1 MKGVRFDS
9 AALAVVAS
17 SVVLLYA
24 LLLGEAAGWLPA
36 SDGVAQR
43 AAGAWAPAL
52 PIGRPEPPDSAQAV
66 RPAPWLGSVSALVD
80 AFQKVDYRLDAVRK
94 GDQPVPRIIVEKLP
108 ADLHRLESLSQ
119 RKRVFIKL
127 ILPLV
132 LYVNEQILSERGR
145 LVELREDVDR
155 FGRIPDPRDRAWLAR
170 MGERYGL
177 DTLDIDALLRR
188 IDMIPPS
195 LAVAQAAEES
205 GWGSSRFAREGNAV
219 FGQYTYVS
227 GSGLVPLQR
236 DKDRSHEV
244 RSFSRLL
251 DSVGAYMFNLNY
263 HRAYGKFRRTREHQR
278 KSRGRIDGYA
288 LAGTLE
294 RYSERGGAYVK
305 TIRAIIKSGG
315 LRALDRARLGAGAP
329 PAQAEPK
336 V

>member
-1 MKGVRFDS
+1 MKGVRFDF

-17 SVVLLYA
+17 SVLLLYA
-24 LLLGEAAGWLPA
+24 LLLGEVAGWLPA
-36 SDGVAQR
+36 PDGGAQR

-52 PIGRPEPPDSAQAV
+52 PVVRPEPPGSAQAV

-80 AFQKVDYRLDAVRK
+80 AFQEADYRLDAVRK
-94 GDQPVPRIIVEKLP
+94 GDQAVPRIIVEKLP
-108 ADLHRLESLSQ
+108 ADLHRLESLPK

-145 LVELREDVDR
+145 LVELREDIDR
-155 FGRIPDPRDRAWLAR
+155 FGRIPDPNDRAWLAR

-227 GSGLVPLQR
+227 GAGLVPLQR
-236 DKDRSHEV
+236 DKDQIHEV

-263 HRAYGKFRRTREHQR
+263 HRAYGKFRRAREHQR

-288 LAGTLE
+288 LAGTLK
-294 RYSERGGAYVK
+294 RYSERGDAYVK

-329 PAQAEPK
+329 PARVEPK

>member
-1 MKGVRFDS
+1 
-9 AALAVVAS
+9 
-17 SVVLLYA
+17 
-24 LLLGEAAGWLPA
+24 
-36 SDGVAQR
+36 
-43 AAGAWAPAL
+43 
-52 PIGRPEPPDSAQAV
+52 
-66 RPAPWLGSVSALVD
+66 LGSVSALVD

-132 LYVNEQILSERGR
+132 LYVNEQILTERGR
-145 LVELREDVDR
+145 LVELREDIDR
-155 FGRIPDPRDRAWLAR
+155 FGRIPDPSDRAWLAR

-177 DTLDIDALLRR
+177 DTLEIDALLRR

-219 FGQYTYVS
+219 FGQYTFVS
-227 GSGLVPLQR
+227 GSGLVPLRR
-236 DKDRSHEV
+236 DKDRIHEV

-263 HRAYGKFRRTREHQR
+263 HRAYGKFRRAREHQR

-288 LAGTLE
+288 LAGTLK
-294 RYSERGGAYVK
+294 RYSERGDAYVK

-329 PAQAEPK
+329 PARVEPK